1 MEQRLAFISVL
12 ASDLAV
18 NHISIQHAADQL
30 TQLNQEV
37 SYTHVSIPSY
47 SHTPIPGEVGGYPA
61 EVRVQSAAGPG
72 SILQRSLHSYFET
85 RGRGQVPGEPPGR
98 YPGQFSRDTFPLRT
112 YTCRTL
118 FQDTVLY
125 RTEFSVHKSD
135 VECHIITV
143 LTNTARI

>member
-18 NHISIQHAADQL
+18 NHISIQHTADQL

-47 SHTPIPGEVGGYPA
+47 SHTPIPGEVGGDPA
-61 EVRVQSAAGPG
+61 EVRVQSAAGPD

-85 RGRGQVPGEPPGR
+85 RGRGQVPGGPPGR
-98 YPGQFSRDTFPLRT
+98 YPGQFSQDTFPLRHT
-112 YTCRTL
+112 LAGHSFRTQFCIGQSSRFINQTL
-118 FQDTVLY
+118 NVTSY
-125 RTEFSVHKSD
+125 
-135 VECHIITV
+135 
-143 LTNTARI
+143 